1 MKLDE
6 SVDLLK
12 NMVDIYSPSGKE
24 KKIASY
30 IMEKM
35 VDLGFRNVR
44 SDRVGNVLGEWGT
57 GSPTI
62 MLCGHMDTI
71 PGYLPV
77 KVEENKIFGRG
88 AVDAKSSLAAMI
100 STPPGLKIEENSG
113 KVIVVCCVDEERK
126 SKGIRQIL
134 KEKLSVDYAIFGEPS
149 GLKGITIGYKG
160 YLVLKVKCKTEA
172 GHVGARG
179 AFKNAIE
186 EAYGLWNKMKS
197 LLPEKGPS
205 NGGFH
210 SVTASLTG
218 IKGGEAVNVTPSTC
232 TLTINVRLPPE
243 INCEKGV
250 ELFDST
256 ISQFKL
262 ENPDVNFEMKVE
274 DMIEPFI
281 VERDTPLIRALRWAI
296 VNTAGG
302 PVELLKKTG
311 TGDMNIFWTYVKI
324 PVATYGPGNSHLSH
338 TWNEFVEI
346 NEYLAS
352 IEVYR
357 KTITKILSLHA

>member
-1 MKLDE
+1 MKPDD
-6 SVDLLK
+6 SVELLRK
-12 NMVDIYSPSGKE
+12 MVEIYSPSGKE
-24 KKIASY
+24 KKMASF
-30 IMEKM
+30 IKEKM
-35 VDLGFRNVR
+35 VDLGFKNVR
-44 SDRVGNVLGEWGT
+44 SDRVGNVIGEWGT
-57 GSPTI
+57 GSPTV

-71 PGYLPV
+71 PGNLPV
-77 KVEENKIFGRG
+77 KVEDNKVFGRG
-88 AVDAKSSLAAMI
+88 TVDAKAPLAAMI
-100 STPPGLKIEENSG
+100 STPSGLKTEENCG
-113 KVIVVCCVDEERK
+113 KIVVACCVDEERK

-134 KEKLSVDYAIFGEPS
+134 KDKLNVDYAIFGEPS

-160 YLVLKVKCKTEA
+160 YLVLKISCKTMA
-172 GHVGARG
+172 GHASASG

-197 LLPEKGPS
+197 LLPPD
-205 NGGFH
+205 GGFN

-218 IKGGEAVNVTPSTC
+218 MKGGEAVNVTPSAC
-232 TLTINVRLPPE
+232 MLTVNVRLPPG
-243 INCEKGV
+243 ISCQKGV
-250 ELFDST
+250 EVFSST
-256 ISQFKL
+256 LSQYGL

-281 VERDTPLIRALRWAI
+281 IERDTPMIKALRWAI

-311 TGDMNIFWTYVKI
+311 TGDMNIYWTYVKI

-338 TWNEFVEI
+338 TWNEFVDI
-346 NEYLAS
+346 NEYLSS

-357 KTITKILSLHA
+357 KTITKVFSLHSSS